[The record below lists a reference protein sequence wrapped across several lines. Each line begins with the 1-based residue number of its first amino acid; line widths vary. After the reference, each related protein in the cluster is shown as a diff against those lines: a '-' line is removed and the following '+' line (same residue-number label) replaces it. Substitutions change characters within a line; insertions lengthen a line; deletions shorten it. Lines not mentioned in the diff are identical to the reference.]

1 MQKVDRYFMFPETNA
16 KCVEDRSVTDY
27 AKKTDNCKISPYLSA
42 FLKHRNIYLLFSLF
56 LQFIFHMQVK
66 VRFSRK

>member
-27 AKKTDNCKISPYLSA
+27 AKKQITVRYPHTSV
-42 FLKHRNIYLLFSLF
+42 LF
-56 LQFIFHMQVK
+56 
-66 VRFSRK
+66 